1 MEKKILN
8 LFAFNEKLKFN
19 EIEKMIGERSN
30 KLAYHIKQLIKKQVI
45 EKQGEYYKIT
55 EIAEKLVPYF
65 SDKTSPLV
73 VILIKIGNSKECLLI
88 KRKKRPFKDNLSLPG
103 GRLLVNETIENA
115 VNRIMKEKCKINAK
129 LEKINSISLE
139 FVRKNKKII
148 HSFILILV
156 TAKTKEK
163 IELIN
168 IEKNKS
174 KITKS
179 DYQLVISPD
188 KEIKLKTFYTPA

>member
-55 EIAEKLVPYF
+55 EIAEKLVPCF